1 MSRFAAVLL
10 YKVIIVRGCE
20 TCARHGH
27 SNLKKSANMS
37 IKQCVVNPKFM
48 AKIILEITVGMEG
61 SKR

>member
-27 SNLKKSANMS
+27 SNLKKKRKHEY
-37 IKQCVVNPKFM
+37 KQCVVNTKFM